1 MKRWLLSLCILLLVG
16 CGKADEVNVMQAQ
29 LAEAPFTAQGSMEYQ
44 GKTFAIEM
52 KRAEG
57 SKILVT
63 TSEKLPTPVT
73 YTLQEGALLI
83 DHNGEDVIKL
93 EEAKAPET
101 CVALQIWDG
110 LEALSLGSSV
120 KKGDTITVTRQD
132 RAVATASK
140 DKKLLSLTF
149 AAQQIK
155 ISFNSFEYL

>member
-1 MKRWLLSLCILLLVG
+1 MKKWLLSLCLVLLVG
-16 CGKADEVNVMQAQ
+16 CGKADQINVMQAQ

-44 GKTFAIEM
+44 GKTFAIEL

-57 SKILVT
+57 CRILVT
-63 TSEKLPTPVT
+63 SSEKLPAPIT

-83 DHNGEDVIKL
+83 DNNGEDTIKL

-110 LEALSLGSSV
+110 LEALSQGSSV

-149 AAQQIK
+149 PAQQIK